1 MLGKYTVVG
10 IVGSRSRD
18 SINDYDLVIEKLREV
33 IRENKIEHLIICS
46 GGASDGADDFART
59 IAEQTEVP
67 LLLHLPN
74 WKKHGRAGGPLRNK
88 KIAESS
94 DHLIAC
100 WDGESAG
107 TRSAIRYFKKLDKKE
122 WLYVV

>member
-1 MLGKYTVVG
+1 MLGEYTVIG

-18 SINDYDLVIEKLREV
+18 SVSDYQLVINKLRQI
-33 IRENKIEHLIICS
+33 IRAYKISKFMICS
-46 GGASDGADDFART
+46 GGAYEGADDFAKT
-59 IAEQTEVP
+59 IAENIEIP

-74 WKKHGRAGGPLRNK
+74 WKKHGKAGGPLRNK

-100 WDGESAG
+100 WDGESRG
-107 TRSAIRYFKKLDKKE
+107 TASAIKYFKRLGKE
-122 WLYVV
+122 ERLHLV